1 MLGWKRNVEL
11 GEPLRLSRWRKI
23 SISSWKV
30 TRDSSVVTM
39 LELDAEPALRYLE
52 QLQPRT
58 SEKLTLTHFA
68 GYVLARVFRLH
79 PETNCL
85 YRWGRL
91 YPRKTVDI
99 CFLVASGKK
108 GVEGKED
115 LSGHIVRETDRKG
128 VVGIAEDLHPQSRV
142 MKAGKDT
149 TFRGIKHSIGWFPH
163 FIRAALVA
171 AADFIMHSLNLWSP
185 ILGFRQDAFGTAMLT
200 SVGSLDIEFAIA
212 RIYPASRN
220 VMMMSVGAVREKP
233 VVRDGKVVVGQ
244 QLKIVFTGDHRIVDG
259 LHAAHMLRDF
269 KRFFEAPV
277 LLGTP
282 DLVASAP
289 LPGDGAESGLR

>member
-11 GEPLRLSRWRKI
+11 GEPLQLSRWRKI

-39 LELDAEPALRYLE
+39 LELDVEPALRYLAT
-52 QLQPRT
+52 LQSQT
-58 SEKLTLTHFA
+58 TEKLTLTHFA
-68 GYVLARVFRLH
+68 GYVLAQVFRLH

-91 YPRKTVDI
+91 YPRKTIDI

-115 LSGHIVRETDRKG
+115 LSGHVVRETDRRG
-128 VVGIAEDLHPQSRV
+128 VIGIAEDLHPQSRV

-149 TFRGIKHSIGWFPH
+149 TFKGIKASIGSFPH
-163 FIRAALVA
+163 FIRAFLVA
-171 AADFIMHSLNLWSP
+171 SADFIMHALNLWSP
-185 ILGFRQDAFGTAMLT
+185 ILGFSQDAFGTAMLT

-220 VMMMSVGAVREKP
+220 VMMVSVGAVREKP
-233 VVRDGKVVVGQ
+233 IVRDGKVIVGK

-259 LHAAHMLRDF
+259 LHAAYMLRDY
-269 KRFFEAPV
+269 KRFFED
-277 LLGTP
+277 P
-282 DLVASAP
+282 DSMTIAEKVAAMP
-289 LPGDGAESGLR
+289 LPADGVQSGLR